1 MVSLSLEIDYVAGHE
16 VGHAPMGSVIV
27 SHGVSHEVGHG
38 VNHMV
43 GPLVGHGVVSIVK
56 SVSKFQSGTT
66 HHHKRRV

>member
-27 SHGVSHEVGHG
+27 SHGVSHEV
-38 VNHMV
+38 
-43 GPLVGHGVVSIVK
+43 SIVK